1 MTLSSNTANK
11 HYRRSPSSRATS
23 KIKDMVHNDRKRSKQ
38 FANES
43 FEDNKIMVDTDLNQ
57 TPYNDQYNF
66 NQYQQ

>member
-1 MTLSSNTANK
+1 
-11 HYRRSPSSRATS
+11 
-23 KIKDMVHNDRKRSKQ
+23 MVQNDRKRSKQ